1 MVIGLTSYVSVSK
14 RIPVNCLSFNI
25 TFSYYQISNFS
36 MSLEFNSID
45 ELIVSSSLLDFKSK
59 DCIYLLIVVI
69 SVEEIL
75 NEASCN
81 EISSD
86 WIP

>member
-1 MVIGLTSYVSVSK
+1 
-14 RIPVNCLSFNI
+14 
-25 TFSYYQISNFS
+25 

-86 WIP
+86 